1 MRWKFSK
8 VCIYVMWVM
17 SQNHG
22 SNSHCYFNAIFVNL
36 KYFMSWKVFFSLI
49 LLGLDYCDW
58 VNYYIS
64 LYNIYFLASVSCS
77 SVINSF
83 YERCNLLYKEYK
95 DIPCKQNQISWQII
109 LLLQLQ
115 NRYWEKR
122 NIIIALSL
130 EGGKIYDINT
140 LQRICFLNL
149 KKMRLQVFLFW
160 VFFPPDHRHCSRW
173 PIMVEK
179 SNCW

>member
-1 MRWKFSK
+1 M
-8 VCIYVMWVM
+8 
-17 SQNHG
+17 
-22 SNSHCYFNAIFVNL
+22 
-36 KYFMSWKVFFSLI
+36 

-64 LYNIYFLASVSCS
+64 LYNIYFLASVSYS

-115 NRYWEKR
+115 NRYWKKR
-122 NIIIALSL
+122 NINIRRWKDLWYKYIAKNLFSKSQEDVIAGLS
-130 EGGKIYDINT
+130 
-140 LQRICFLNL
+140 FLS
-149 KKMRLQVFLFW
+149 
-160 VFFPPDHRHCSRW
+160 FFPHDHRHCSRW
-173 PIMVEK
+173 PIMVQK